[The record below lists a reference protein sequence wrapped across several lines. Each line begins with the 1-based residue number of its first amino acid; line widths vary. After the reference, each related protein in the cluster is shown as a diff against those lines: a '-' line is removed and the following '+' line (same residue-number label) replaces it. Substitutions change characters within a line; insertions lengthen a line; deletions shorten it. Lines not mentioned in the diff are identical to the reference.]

1 VITVFCRADLGTGRV
16 TGEVI
21 KRNKETVV
29 MRLTGSSVAF
39 APPGK
44 KGKPIKRHIE
54 KHHVTFEGEDERS

>member
-1 VITVFCRADLGTGRV
+1 MVCRANLGTGRV

-21 KRNKETVV
+21 KRNSQTVV
-29 MRLTGSSVAF
+29 MRLIGTAPHEHNVVY

-54 KHHVTFEGEDERS
+54 KHRVVFEGDS